1 MGLSHT
7 HFVQYLVAVFM
18 VVVLE
23 LVTGILGLVYKARIV
38 SVCVCVCVCVCG
50 LVCRCV
56 MCVCE
61 AVHVLGGNSDHPC
74 CESHG

>member
-38 SVCVCVCVCVCG
+38 SVCVCVCVCVWACVQMCD
-50 LVCRCV
+50 VCV
-56 MCVCE
+56 
-61 AVHVLGGNSDHPC
+61 
-74 CESHG
+74 